1 MSFTLRKDQIE
12 DLGYFLNHPK
22 ALFLSEPGTGKTPV
36 VNVLQRALW
45 DEQNIA
51 SVWPMPDKLLE
62 KNREEAFRFGQWQH
76 EDDVVIVKKPS
87 DLQKPARVFL
97 MTFARFRLSWDALP
111 ERVKAFQS
119 DEHHKGFGGHESG
132 QTRAMYAFMQ
142 KQGEWFLPM
151 TGTLYNGKPDTCY
164 PPLQV
169 IEPRYYGN
177 YDSFKAHHHVI
188 DIFSGKVCGYRHQD
202 HLQKLL
208 DLHSRRRLW
217 KDIHGDHKPVVQ
229 IEQATMEPEQRE
241 MYDELREKALLEL
254 DRFFVDGTLPGV
266 NFIRARQIME
276 HPNFFPDLTRPGETV
291 DIIPGRRPGKLDLLD
306 LHFENAAANRKP
318 LVVYATQI
326 PQQEQIFELA
336 RTYSPKIAL
345 LNGQTKD
352 RDIDAKFRRGEV
364 EWIVASPL
372 VADAGYN
379 WQWCGDTEVDHAIFA
394 SLDFRDT
401 TFIQAYR
408 RFMREARKS
417 ALRLTV
423 LKYRNS
429 LDDRIAY
436 LVNKKS
442 REAHLVDPSRE
453 VLEL

>member
-1 MSFTLRKDQIE
+1 MSFTLRPDQIE
-12 DLGYFLNHPK
+12 DLGYFLNNPK

-45 DEQNIA
+45 DEKNIA

-62 KNREEAFRFGQWQH
+62 KNREEAFRFGMWSNP
-76 EDDVVIVKKPS
+76 DDVVIARS
-87 DLQKPARVFL
+87 EADFQKPARVFL
-97 MTFARFRLSWDALP
+97 TTFARFRMSWKSLP
-111 ERVKAFQS
+111 ERVRAFQS
-119 DEHHKGFGGHESG
+119 DEHHKGFGGHASG
-132 QTRAMYAFMQ
+132 QTQAMYSFMQ

-151 TGTLYNGKPDTCY
+151 TGTLYNGKPDTCF
-164 PPLQV
+164 PVLNV

-177 YDSFKAHHHVI
+177 YDSFKAHHHVV
-188 DIFSGKVCGYRHQD
+188 DIFTGKTSGYQNLA
-202 HLQKLL
+202 HLQMLL
-208 DLHSRRRLW
+208 ALHARRRLW
-217 KDIHGDHKPVVQ
+217 AEVHGDHKPVIQ
-229 IEQATMEPEQRE
+229 IEQVAMEPEQRS
-241 MYDELREKALLEL
+241 MYEELREKALLEL
-254 DRFFVDGTLPGV
+254 ERFFVDGTLPGV

-276 HPNFFPDLTRPGETV
+276 HPNFFPDLTTPGQTV
-291 DIIPGRRPGKLDLLD
+291 DISPGRRPGKLDLLD
-306 LHFENAAANRKP
+306 FHFENAAVNRKP

-326 PQQEQIFELA
+326 PQQQQIFEVA
-336 RTYSPKIAL
+336 RTYNPKIAL
-345 LNGQTKD
+345 LNGQTKE
-352 RDIDAKFRRGEV
+352 RDIDEKFRRGEI

-379 WQWCGDTEVDHAIFA
+379 WQWCGDQEVDHAIFA

-417 ALRLTV
+417 ALRITV

-436 LVNKKS
+436 LVNRRS
-442 REAHLVDPSRE
+442 REAQLVDPTRE
-453 VLEL
+453 ILEL